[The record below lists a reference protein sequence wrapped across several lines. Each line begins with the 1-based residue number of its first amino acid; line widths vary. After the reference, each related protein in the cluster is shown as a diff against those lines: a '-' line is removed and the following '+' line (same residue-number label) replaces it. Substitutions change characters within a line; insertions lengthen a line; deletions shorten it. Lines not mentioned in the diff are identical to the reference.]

1 MKKLYTAGY
10 YLFIAALVSVG
21 VLLIIT
27 LFPIPG
33 NYEIKIVLSGSM
45 EPALKTGSIVV
56 VKPVDVY
63 EIGDVITF
71 GKDTKR
77 DVPTTHRIVEA
88 RFESGKARFITK
100 GDANDNVDGK
110 EVRED
115 EVIGKVLLSVPYLG
129 FLLDLARK
137 PIGFAFLIG
146 VPAVAIVSDELRKVW
161 REVGKMKK
169 GKPRLSETSAGETDD
184 KQDNDKA

>member
-1 MKKLYTAGY
+1 MNFKTLSKIGY
-10 YLFIAALVSVG
+10 YILITGIVVLGGLLVVSAL
-21 VLLIIT
+21 
-27 LFPIPG
+27 PIPG

-45 EPALKTGSIVV
+45 EPAIKTGSIVV
-56 VKPVDVY
+56 VKPADVY

-110 EVRED
+110 ETRED
-115 EVIGKVLLSVPYLG
+115 EVIGKVLFSVPFVG

-137 PIGFAFLIG
+137 PLGFAFLIG
-146 VPAVAIVSDELRKVW
+146 VPAVAIVSDELWKVW
-161 REVGKMKK
+161 KEIGKIKK
-169 GKPRLSETSAGETDD
+169 RKKDEDGSG
-184 KQDNDKA
+184 N